1 MLHYASRY
9 QLNKPFDIKWH
20 FQVILRH
27 FLEQQ
32 MVCFGLAPQDMRR
45 CSKNLDKFALPN
57 VSCFQLRDILNKR
70 EINSHENC
78 VECTASLI
86 IIFIKNIFCVF
97 RVNQTVLFLNL
108 LELFFSD
115 HWIRFY
121 RIRKAA
127 SQKKYFS
134 DKSFLAQFFQCFF
147 AFMYLCL

>member
-9 QLNKPFDIKWH
+9 QRNQQFDIKW
-20 FQVILRH
+20 H

-32 MVCFGLAPQDMRR
+32 MVCCSLALQDKGR

-70 EINSHENC
+70 EINSHEIC

-86 IIFIKNIFCVF
+86 IIFIKKNIIFGVF

-147 AFMYLCL
+147 AFIYSCL